1 MDTLTDTEV
10 KSLRL
15 ADNKLNESSWDMELV
30 NIELEELDDELKEL
44 TGFEP
49 IENLEAQEDDFDTTP
64 PVEPKSKA
72 GDIYELGEH
81 RILCGSATK
90 IDDVERLMEGEMADL
105 IVTDPPYNV
114 AYTGKT
120 KDALKIDNDSMDDGD
135 FRQFLLDAFVSMF
148 SVMKDGGAFY
158 VFHADS
164 EGLNFRSKLTEAGFM
179 IKQCCIWVKNSLVMG
194 RQDYQWQHEP
204 CLYGWKPGESHNWFS
219 DRKQTTVW
227 NFNRP
232 QKNTEHPTMKP
243 IELIA
248 YPISNSSKKGD
259 IVLDLFS
266 GSFSTMIACEQLRRK
281 FRGTEIDPRYIDVG
295 INRWVKLTGQEA
307 YRIEEDGTKTPW
319 SKV

>member
-1 MDTLTDTEV
+1 MNYIRVSKKNVLIIGHCRLEAAQLLKLKEVPIICMDTLTDTEV

-148 SVMKDGGAFY
+148 SVMKDGGGVLRVPRRFGRTKLPIKAY
-158 VFHADS
+158 GGRFHDQAVLYLGKKQFGYGKARLS
-164 EGLNFRSKLTEAGFM
+164 MATRAMSLRLEAWG
-179 IKQCCIWVKNSLVMG
+179 IPQLV
-194 RQDYQWQHEP
+194 
-204 CLYGWKPGESHNWFS
+204 L
-219 DRKQTTVW
+219 
-227 NFNRP
+227 
-232 QKNTEHPTMKP
+232 
-243 IELIA
+243 
-248 YPISNSSKKGD
+248 
-259 IVLDLFS
+259 
-266 GSFSTMIACEQLRRK
+266 
-281 FRGTEIDPRYIDVG
+281 
-295 INRWVKLTGQEA
+295 
-307 YRIEEDGTKTPW
+307 
-319 SKV
+319 